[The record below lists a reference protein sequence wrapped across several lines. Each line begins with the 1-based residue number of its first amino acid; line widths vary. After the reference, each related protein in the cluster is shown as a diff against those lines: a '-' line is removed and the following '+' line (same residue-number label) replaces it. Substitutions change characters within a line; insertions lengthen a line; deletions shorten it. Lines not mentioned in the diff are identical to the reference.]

1 MLRNLQPRRIRIVED
16 AIPIDV
22 LNELFPESESIHVRD
37 GSIRMGGEI
46 IGYIDDVNPKKETP
60 DR

>member
-22 LNELFPESESIHVRD
+22 LNELFAESESIHLRD
-37 GSIRMGGEI
+37 SSIRMGGEI
-46 IGYIDDVNPKKETP
+46 IGYVDDVNPKKETP